1 MERRIDRTYGE
12 RHDCEAIGGAWVVT
26 TDPKSQHTGGYIGIR
41 VCHGSCRSNTPRSI
55 SALTWYQ
62 PAAVG
67 AERLA
72 GLNPDGTIFFEGGA
86 GEIAFD
92 PATGRFTP
100 ERQHG

>member
-1 MERRIDRTYGE
+1 MERRIDRKYGE

-26 TDPKSQHTGGYIGIR
+26 TDPKTPNYGGYIGIR
-41 VCHGSCRSNTPRSI
+41 GCSGSCVSDIPHSI
-55 SALTWYQ
+55 SALTWYR

-72 GLNPDGTIFFEGGA
+72 GLNSDGTIFFEGGA

-92 PATGRFTP
+92 PTTGRFTP